1 MVSPVTR
8 YSAGRLYHQQLAR
21 QMADLML
28 TKGRLT
34 ALGGM
39 ITLTDL
45 YCVFNRARGTEAAEL
60 TGQLNLGVSLKVFPS
75 SGVKVLQ
82 LDSYRDEQVVSQRI
96 MDIFRTRRTD
106 GELGQ
111 VGIYATDVS
120 EELNLSLVIAKE
132 QLLIAEN
139 LELICRDESVFG
151 KVLQMEMTLT
161 LSHVMSDNNRLDK
174 FEQCMLPN
182 KRSTL
187 LIDIEQIVF
196 PKQGEEMLPTWSI
209 VNAVAILCD
218 KGSSVV
224 DLKLCCRDPHSYKII

>member
-1 MVSPVTR
+1 MYVCTCLRCLNVCVCGSQLISPE
-8 YSAGRLYHQQLAR
+8 
-21 QMADLML
+21 DLL
-28 TKGRLT
+28 K
-34 ALGGM
+34 
-39 ITLTDL
+39 
-45 YCVFNRARGTEAAEL
+45 AAEL

-151 KVLQMEMTLT
+151 VRFYPNLF
-161 LSHVMSDNNRLDK
+161 NN
-174 FEQCMLPN
+174 F
-182 KRSTL
+182 
-187 LIDIEQIVF
+187 
-196 PKQGEEMLPTWSI
+196 
-209 VNAVAILCD
+209 IL
-218 KGSSVV
+218 
-224 DLKLCCRDPHSYKII
+224 